1 MRKFFGQIVGVHISV
16 CRNEHFLCA
25 VFNKRKIAA
34 PFVFNPYCVKEL
46 GLGSQHDHYLRTI
59 QRCKDIGFISRAE
72 LIFKGDAGKE
82 NFKSL
87 LGELMIQIVCQ
98 NTVGSTATIVVGF
111 LVADKHIK
119 RLFLLRNGKNTL
131 LNFVNCFGFFLVN

>member
-1 MRKFFGQIVGVHISV
+1 
-16 CRNEHFLCA
+16 
-25 VFNKRKIAA
+25 
-34 PFVFNPYCVKEL
+34 
-46 GLGSQHDHYLRTI
+46 
-59 QRCKDIGFISRAE
+59 
-72 LIFKGDAGKE
+72 
-82 NFKSL
+82 
-87 LGELMIQIVCQ
+87 MIQIVCQ